1 MEIKYDKADPKRQT
15 ERVSAV
21 ILTPKNQGQ
30 EQPIKKISEQA
41 EFKVK
46 VRRGKEQKKY
56 LTKFKQ

>member
-30 EQPIKKISEQA
+30 KQPIKKISEQA

-46 VRRGKEQKKY
+46 VRRGKEQKK
-56 LTKFKQ
+56 